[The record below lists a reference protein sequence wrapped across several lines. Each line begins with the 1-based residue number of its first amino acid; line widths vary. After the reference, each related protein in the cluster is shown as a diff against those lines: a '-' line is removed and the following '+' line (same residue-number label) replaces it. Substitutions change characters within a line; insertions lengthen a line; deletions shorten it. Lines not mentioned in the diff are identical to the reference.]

1 MKTIDNLFNKMSEI
15 PISNV
20 HPQGWLQD
28 YLTRQKNGI
37 TGNLDRIGYPFK
49 IVSWAQ
55 ADIDTTSMNTNPG
68 WWVYEQTAYLLDG
81 IARCGAL
88 MQDEEFIAKAK
99 KSFDH
104 VLANADEDGYL
115 GPKFLR
121 EVDGVWGHNRW
132 SHVVFFRALLA
143 EYSRTGD
150 QSIID
155 AICKHYLDCPV
166 DYSCKRDVLNVEII
180 LLAYIYSGKKELLDL
195 AIKSYNDYNE
205 RYSAW
210 YGNEEARNEPGW
222 TDEEYSTKAFMSDK
236 PIHGHGVTF
245 NEFSKLGPMLY
256 MCTGDEEYLKPV
268 LHSYAKVDKYQML
281 PDGLH
286 SCAEFL
292 LDNDH
297 MRTHEMCDV
306 TDYTWTLGYLLMA
319 TGDGVW
325 ADKIEKCIFNAGFG
339 AIDDNVRSLQYLSGL
354 NQVICTSNSNHNDFF
369 KGQNW
374 MSYRPLPDVECCPAN
389 MNRFLPNYC
398 ARMWMQKG
406 EQLFANLYGPAT
418 VDFDVSGKNVTVK
431 QETKYPFGDT
441 ITFTISAAE
450 AVDFALNLRIPAWCD
465 NATVTVNGKDMAIET
480 EKGYA
485 KIARTFNDGDVVTLT
500 VPSSIKIL
508 DHEGGGTY
516 VQKGPLLYSLAV
528 EAKEELI
535 TNEWK
540 TTEEFPAFN
549 LYPASDWNYAI
560 CADTDFEFED
570 TASGTDSPWVST
582 ECPFSIKVKAR
593 KIKDW
598 DLERTNTVYWFN
610 NTNRLPNKYFQWRR
624 NYLRGDFA
632 FTPRIPDDEYIK
644 NNLAEKV
651 ETIKLVPMGSTRL
664 RLTLFPK
671 AK

>member
-1 MKTIDNLFNKMSEI
+1 MKTIDHLFSTMTEI
-15 PISNV
+15 PISNI
-20 HPQGWLQD
+20 HPQGWLHD

-37 TGNLDRIGYPFK
+37 TGNLDRIGYPFNT
-49 IVSWAQ
+49 VSWAQ
-55 ADIDTTSMNTNPG
+55 ADVDTTSMNENPG

-121 EVDGVWGHNRW
+121 KVDGAWGHNRW
-132 SHVVFFRALLA
+132 AHVVFFRALFA

-150 QSIID
+150 QAVLD
-155 AICKHYLDCPV
+155 AICKHYLDSPA
-166 DYSCKRDVLNVEII
+166 DYSCKRDVLNAEIM
-180 LLAYIYSGKKELLDL
+180 LLAYIHSGKKELLDL
-195 AIKSYNDYNE
+195 AIKSYNDYDK
-205 RYSAW
+205 RYSW
-210 YGNEEARNEPGW
+210 RYENEKAHNEPGW
-222 TDEEYSTKAFMSDK
+222 ADEEYNSKAFLSDK
-236 PIHGHGVTF
+236 PNYGHGVTF
-245 NEFSKLGPMLY
+245 NEFCKLGPMLY
-256 MCTGDEEYLKPV
+256 MCTGDENYLKPV
-268 LHSYAKVDKYQML
+268 LKAYAKVDKYQML

-297 MRTHEMCDV
+297 MRTHELCDV

-339 AIDDNVRSLQYLSGL
+339 AVDDNVRSLQYFSGL
-354 NQVICTSNSNHNDFF
+354 NQVICTANSSHEDYF
-369 KGQNW
+369 KGLHW

-398 ARMWMQKG
+398 ARMWMQQGDK
-406 EQLFANLYGPAT
+406 LFANLYGPVST
-418 VDFDVSGKNVTVK
+418 DFAVNGKTFTIK

-441 ITFTISAAE
+441 ITLTVSANE
-450 AVDFALNLRIPAWCD
+450 AVDCTLNLRIPAWCE
-465 NATVTVNGKDMAIET
+465 NATITVNGNAVAFDVN
-480 EKGYA
+480 KGYA
-485 KIARTFNDGDVVTLT
+485 AVSRTFADGDVVVLT
-500 VPSSIKIL
+500 VPSAITMS
-508 DHEGGGTY
+508 DFEGGGTY

-528 EAKEELI
+528 DAKEELI

-549 LYPASDWNYAI
+549 LYPNSEWNYAI
-560 CADTDFEFED
+560 CPDTDFIFED
-570 TASGTDSPWVST
+570 AQSGTDSPWVST
-582 ECPFSIKVKAR
+582 ECPLSIKVKAK

-598 DLERTNTVYWFN
+598 DLERTNTVYWCRG
-610 NTNRLPNKYFQWRR
+610 TNRIPHKYYPWPR

-644 NNLAEKV
+644 NNLAEEV